1 VEVQKTSQFG
11 IQQANSCA
19 HVALQLPLNGCNALR
34 KMPKAIRP
42 RFGLLMNKSFRLSN
56 LTPSELKLMHNLAE
70 VIRAARIKGAQRVIS
85 VAAAID
91 QEIQQRGDGQ
101 KDIILSESADQAGS
115 RRDLG

>member
-1 VEVQKTSQFG
+1 
-11 IQQANSCA
+11 
-19 HVALQLPLNGCNALR
+19 
-34 KMPKAIRP
+34 
-42 RFGLLMNKSFRLSN
+42 MNKSFRLSN
-56 LTPSELKLMHNLAE
+56 LTPGELKLRHDLAE

-115 RRDLG
+115 RRDLS